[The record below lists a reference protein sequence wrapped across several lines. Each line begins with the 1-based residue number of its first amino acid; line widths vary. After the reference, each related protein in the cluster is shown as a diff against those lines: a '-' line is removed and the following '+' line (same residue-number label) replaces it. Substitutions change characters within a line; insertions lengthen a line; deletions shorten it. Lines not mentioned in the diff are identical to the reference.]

1 VREVFLN
8 NRPIRLSNQYLVK
21 PRQCRVRLTTGL
33 LCTSLNTLS
42 HKPKMILDYRL
53 NFNASW
59 IRYTQVQNLLTGEY
73 FDNIRRYY
81 ASRINVYLLNFFGN
95 SLRRTENGTRLK
107 RVQPRYE
114 YQWDLRSSRSFQRS
128 MKKFFHR
135 RTLLLVIVAAKI
147 STRHRERLRTVRL
160 WNSIRLHQIGFQAS
174 KI

>member
-1 VREVFLN
+1 MREVFLN

-21 PRQCRVRLTTGL
+21 PRKCRVRLTTGL

-42 HKPKMILDYRL
+42 HKPKMTLDYRL

-59 IRYTQVQNLLTGEY
+59 IRYTQVQNLLTCEY

-81 ASRINVYLLNFFGN
+81 ASRINVYLLNFFGKFVTSDRKRN
-95 SLRRTENGTRLK
+95 SLETSPATVWVSMRSKIFQIIPE
-107 RVQPRYE
+107 VYE
-114 YQWDLRSSRSFQRS
+114 EI
-128 MKKFFHR
+128 FHR